1 MGKTRTEITSDI
13 NNMKQYLK
21 DIYLLE
27 KEIYC
32 SERAKQKIT
41 DTINSLGKREN
52 ILISGRQLSDIER
65 EYYLR
70 TGYHSDKVYWDIFEI
85 LSTAFLGAGIGL
97 FVGGVL
103 SLLITRDWANFFR
116 LTLLIIFICAIIGGI
131 TEVKEQIIRNRYE
144 NEAKRASIEKLKQDE
159 ERVKKELERI
169 PAYRANENLYSQN
182 ISACKNTLKQL
193 YDLDIIFSK
202 YRNFIAISQIYEYYM
217 SGRCTELEGHEGAYN
232 IYESEVRQNVIIIQL
247 NAVLA
252 NLQEIKQTQ
261 YMIYDAICEANSRL
275 AHIESNTEA
284 IAYNTA
290 VIAENSEICAR
301 YYN

>member
-32 SERAKQKIT
+32 SERAKQKLI
-41 DTINSLGKREN
+41 DTANGLGIARDIKMPYFLFGFDDLLSLC
-52 ILISGRQLSDIER
+52 
-65 EYYLR
+65 
-70 TGYHSDKVYWDIFEI
+70 
-85 LSTAFLGAGIGL
+85 GIPAC
-97 FVGGVL
+97 FVGPL
-103 SLLITRDWANFFR
+103 CFFIACIQGSFKP
-116 LTLLIIFICAIIGGI
+116 IIIGIIICAIIGSI
-131 TEVKEQIIRNRYE
+131 ICLCQYSSEKKAYNSQMRTYKREKEEDERR
-144 NEAKRASIEKLKQDE
+144 IEKE
-159 ERVKKELERI
+159 SECAR
-169 PAYRANENLYSQN
+169 AYRDNALLYYQN
-182 ISACKNTLKQL
+182 ISACENTLKQL
-193 YDLDIIFSK
+193 YDLDIIFPK

-252 NLQEIKQTQ
+252 NLEEIKRTQ

-301 YYN
+301 YYK